1 MRFANS
7 PCCCRGAGSAPQRNA
22 SAPLAPAPDSPALAA
37 EEDAAAVAVTNTDK
51 ENRLGGARAAAAI
64 AAEAAAGCGAVA
76 TPVLA
81 AAPPGRGAASA
92 ATGSASSSSP
102 ARAARDHA
110 DADPAGAGKSRAS
123 SRCDVGRYPS
133 VSSTAS
139 AASAATAAT
148 APAHDSE
155 AHPGEMSP
163 ALPAAAAADLASR
176 VSAAHAAIEATDNW
190 EAYEE
195 FNPYLFIRLLPPY
208 SSVRPR
214 VNRVVLPRK
223 VSDAPPIS
231 LVLDLDETLVH
242 CSVEPIPDP
251 DLRFPVVFGGHTY
264 QVYVRKRP
272 FLERFLARVASKFEV
287 TVFTAS
293 QSVYAS
299 RLLDLIDP
307 HHRWI
312 RHRLYREACLNVDGN
327 YIKDLNVL
335 GRDLKQTVLVDNSQ
349 HAFGYHLDNGVPIES
364 WFEDPDDRELLK
376 LAWFLERELH
386 GCEDVRP
393 IVRRKF
399 RMRSLVEH
407 R

>member
-1 MRFANS
+1 M
-7 PCCCRGAGSAPQRNA
+7 
-22 SAPLAPAPDSPALAA
+22 
-37 EEDAAAVAVTNTDK
+37 
-51 ENRLGGARAAAAI
+51 
-64 AAEAAAGCGAVA
+64 
-76 TPVLA
+76 
-81 AAPPGRGAASA
+81 
-92 ATGSASSSSP
+92 
-102 ARAARDHA
+102 
-110 DADPAGAGKSRAS
+110 
-123 SRCDVGRYPS
+123 
-133 VSSTAS
+133 SSTAS

-148 APAHDSE
+148 VPAHDSE
-155 AHPGEMSP
+155 AHPGEMST
-163 ALPAAAAADLASR
+163 ALTAAAAADLASR

-208 SSVRPR
+208 GSVRPR

-223 VSDAPPIS
+223 VRDAPPIS

-242 CSVEPIPDP
+242 CSVEPIPDA

-272 FLERFLARVASKFEV
+272 FLERFLARVATKFEV

-312 RHRLYREACLNVDGN
+312 RHRLYRESCLNVDGN

-386 GCEDVRP
+386 GCDDVRP
-393 IVRRKF
+393 IVSRKF

>member
-1 MRFANS
+1 MEATSTTPGRSGWGAGRGYYADPKS
-7 PCCCRGAGSAPQRNA
+7 PIASTPQQRRSGRGYPTTPSMASLSPMKHSEIVRARRVDERGAAGDV
-22 SAPLAPAPDSPALAA
+22 PAGRTGGLFSPTARIA

-64 AAEAAAGCGAVA
+64 AAEAAAG
-76 TPVLA
+76 
-81 AAPPGRGAASA
+81 
-92 ATGSASSSSP
+92 
-102 ARAARDHA
+102 
-110 DADPAGAGKSRAS
+110 
-123 SRCDVGRYPS
+123 YPS

-155 AHPGEMSP
+155 AHPGEMST
-163 ALPAAAAADLASR
+163 ALTAAAAADLASR